1 MKLSSR
7 TQFGLK
13 ILCYLALRY
22 GTEPVQAAELARVTG
37 TTEKYIGQI
46 MLTLRASPLVLA
58 SRGAQGGYYL
68 SRSPEEINLF
78 EALAALEG
86 ELLQM
91 EALSGSASLE
101 VLSNALKALQGL
113 VAGRLESTLK
123 GLTLQDLIREGQY
136 HSGYGDWVI

>member
-7 TQFGLK
+7 TQYGLK

-22 GTEPVQAAELARVTG
+22 GTEPVQTAELARVTG

-101 VLSNALKALQGL
+101 VLSNALVALQSL
-113 VAGRLESTLK
+113 VAGTLEKVLK
-123 GLTLQDLIREGQY
+123 SVTLQDLIREGQY

>member
-22 GTEPVQAAELARVTG
+22 GAEPVQAAELARVTG

-58 SRGAQGGYYL
+58 SRGVQGGYYL

-101 VLSNALKALQGL
+101 VLSNALKTLQGL
-113 VAGRLESTLK
+113 VAGRLETTLK
-123 GLTLQDLIREGQY
+123 GLTLQDLVQEGQHY
-136 HSGYGDWVI
+136 AGYGDWVI